1 MIAKKII
8 GLTLL
13 TSAGIYVA
21 VKKFG
26 KGKPPVTP
34 QTPFDVS
41 KVTVTEVSDNPNG
54 GVVYSGNIMELP
66 PGVFVFPTTVSINGF
81 NLLN

>member
-13 TSAGIYVA
+13 ASAGIYVA

-26 KGKPPVTP
+26 KDKPPVTP
-34 QTPFDVS
+34 QTPLDVS
-41 KVTVTEVSDNPNG
+41 KVTVTVSDNPNG

-66 PGVFVFPTTVSINGF
+66 PGVFVFPTTVSMNGF